1 MEGKEKGKKSVSA
14 ILTET
19 IISSLEDKDKNGFL
33 NPFWLETPEKAVN
46 AKSGRQYRGINKFI
60 LSPLVRKYK
69 DNRFLTF
76 NEVTQMGG
84 SVKKDEKGHIVH
96 FSTLKK
102 DNSNNTNKDISSLRE
117 QCQSCKHS
125 SSGKDCICQKEEKQ
139 QWQAE
144 QAQLPEDEQNL
155 CSDYESKDTGLVN
168 KYYRVWNVQQTDL
181 IEKGLLPSTDGR
193 TQTVLNEEAAKAI
206 LMGLELKGLRIKAT
220 TSKPGY
226 DISTNTVMLAGLPFF
241 KEKGTYYASMM
252 KQLAFAVGAGEKFLN
267 LGYMKAEKDGSNPQ
281 ENIVSYGNLV
291 AEMAA
296 SIIAGELGIN
306 YRIKRDIEYIIPLIQ
321 KMQKDSHFI
330 IMASNSANRIA
341 QYLLNIGAEYQEKN
355 KNNKVA

>member
-1 MEGKEKGKKSVSA
+1 MKTNTNNTKQKKSVSQ
-14 ILTET
+14 ILSET
-19 IISSLEDKDKNGFL
+19 IINLLDSGNGEYQ
-33 NPFWLETPEKAVN
+33 NPFWLERPEIAVN
-46 AKSGRQYRGINKFI
+46 AKSGRQYSGINKFM
-60 LSPLVRKYK
+60 LSPVVRKYN

-76 NEVTQMGG
+76 NEITELGG
-84 SVKKDEKGHIVH
+84 SVKKDEKGQIVY
-96 FSTLKK
+96 FSTKK
-102 DNSNNTNKDISSLRE
+102 EDNSDDLSSLKE
-117 QCQSCKHS
+117 QCQSCKY
-125 SSGKDCICQKEEKQ
+125 SSGKDCICQKEERVI
-139 QWQAE
+139 WQAE
-144 QAQLPEDEQNL
+144 QAQLSDEDQDL
-155 CSDYESKDTGLVN
+155 CSDYDSKGGLVS

-193 TQTVLNEEAAKAI
+193 TEVILNEEAAKAI
-206 LMGLELKGLRIKAT
+206 LIGLELKGLRIKAT
-220 TSKPGY
+220 TTKPCY
-226 DISTNTVMLAGLPFF
+226 DLSSNTVMLAGLPLF

-281 ENIVSYGNLV
+281 ENLVSYGNLV

-306 YRIKRDIEYIIPLIQ
+306 YRIKRDIEYIIPLIL
-321 KMQKDSHFI
+321 KMQKDSRFI

-355 KNNKVA
+355 NKVA

>member
-1 MEGKEKGKKSVSA
+1 MTNENTKQKKSVYQ
-14 ILTET
+14 ILSET
-19 IISSLEDKDKNGFL
+19 IINLLDSDNGEYQ
-33 NPFWLETPEKAVN
+33 NPFWLERPDIAVN
-46 AKSGRQYRGINKFI
+46 AKSGRQYSGINKFM
-60 LSPLVRKYK
+60 LSPVVRKYN

-76 NEVTQMGG
+76 NEITQMGG
-84 SVKKDEKGHIVH
+84 SIKKDEKGHIVY
-96 FSTLKK
+96 FSTKK
-102 DNSNNTNKDISSLRE
+102 EDNSDDLSSLKE
-117 QCQSCKHS
+117 QCQSCKY
-125 SSGKDCICQKEEKQ
+125 SSGKDCICQKEERVI
-139 QWQAE
+139 WQAE
-144 QAQLPEDEQNL
+144 QAQLSEEDQDL
-155 CSDYESKDTGLVN
+155 CSDYESKAGLVS

-181 IEKGLLPSTDGR
+181 IEKGILPSTDGR
-193 TQTVLNEEAAKAI
+193 TEVMLNEEAAKAI
-206 LMGLELKGLRIKAT
+206 LIGLELKGLRIKAT

-226 DISTNTVMLAGLPFF
+226 DLSSNTVMLAGLPLF

-281 ENIVSYGNLV
+281 ENLVSYGNIV

-321 KMQKDSHFI
+321 KMQKDSRFI

-355 KNNKVA
+355 NKVA

>member
-1 MEGKEKGKKSVSA
+1 MKTNNENTKQKKSVSQ
-14 ILTET
+14 ILSET
-19 IISSLEDKDKNGFL
+19 IITLMESQNGEYN

-46 AKSGRQYRGINKFI
+46 AKSGRQYTGINKFM
-60 LSPLVRKYK
+60 LSPVVRKYG

-76 NEVTQMGG
+76 NEITQMGG
-84 SVKKDEKGHIVH
+84 SIRKDEKGHIVY
-96 FSTLKK
+96 FSTKK
-102 DNSNNTNKDISSLRE
+102 EDNSDDLSSLRE
-117 QCQSCKHS
+117 QCQSCKY
-125 SSGKDCICQKEEKQ
+125 SSGRDCICQKEERVI
-139 QWQAE
+139 WQAE
-144 QAQLPEDEQNL
+144 QAQLSEENQEL
-155 CSDYESKDTGLVN
+155 CSDYESKAGLVS

-181 IEKGLLPSTDGR
+181 IEKGILPSTDGR
-193 TQTVLNEEAAKAI
+193 TEIILNEEAAKAI
-206 LMGLELKGLRIKAT
+206 LIGLELKGLRIKAT
-220 TSKPGY
+220 TSKPCY
-226 DISTNTVMLAGLPFF
+226 DLSSNTVMLAGLPLF

-267 LGYMKAEKDGSNPQ
+267 LGYMQSEKDGTNPQ
-281 ENIVSYGNLV
+281 ENLISYGNLV

-321 KMQKDSHFI
+321 KMQKDSRFI

-355 KNNKVA
+355 NKVA

>member
-1 MEGKEKGKKSVSA
+1 MNTKNEKKEKKNVSE
-14 ILTET
+14 ILSET
-19 IISSLEDKDKNGFL
+19 IINLLESEDGKYH
-33 NPFWLETPEKAVN
+33 NPFWLETPEKPVN
-46 AKSGRQYRGINKFI
+46 AKSGRQYSGLNKFM
-60 LSPLVRKYK
+60 LSPVVRRFK

-76 NEVTQMGG
+76 NEITQMGG
-84 SVKKDEKGHIVH
+84 TVKKDEKGHIVY
-96 FSTLKK
+96 FSTKK
-102 DNSNNTNKDISSLRE
+102 EDNSDDLSSLKE

-125 SSGKDCICQKEEKQ
+125 FGKNCICQLEERQ

-144 QAQLPEDEQNL
+144 QAQLSEDDQEL
-155 CSDYESKDTGLVN
+155 CSDYESKTGLIS

-181 IEKGLLPSTDGR
+181 IEKGILPSTDGR
-193 TQTVLNEEAAKAI
+193 TEVVLNEDAAKAI

-226 DISTNTVMLAGLPFF
+226 DLSSNTVLLAGLPLF

-281 ENIVSYGNLV
+281 ENLVSYGNLV

-306 YRIKRDIEYIIPLIQ
+306 YKIKRDVEYIIPLIT
-321 KMQKDSHFI
+321 KMQKDSRFI

-341 QYLLNIGAEYQEKN
+341 QYLLSVGAEYQNKN
-355 KNNKVA
+355 KKVA

>member
-1 MEGKEKGKKSVSA
+1 MNTTKKEKKTVSE
-14 ILTET
+14 ILSET
-19 IISSLEDKDKNGFL
+19 IINLMESQNGEYN
-33 NPFWLETPEKAVN
+33 NPFWLETPERAVN
-46 AKSGRQYRGINKFI
+46 AKSGRQYTGINKFM
-60 LSPLVRKYK
+60 LSPVVRKYG

-76 NEVTQMGG
+76 NEVSQMGG
-84 SVKKDEKGHIVH
+84 SVNKDEKGHIVY
-96 FSTLKK
+96 FLTKK
-102 DNSNNTNKDISSLRE
+102 EDNSDDLNSLRE
-117 QCQSCKHS
+117 QCQSCKY
-125 SSGKDCICQKEEKQ
+125 SSGRDCICQKEERVL
-139 QWQAE
+139 WQAE
-144 QAQLPEDEQNL
+144 QAQLPEDDQEL
-155 CSDYESKDTGLVN
+155 CSDYESKTGLVS
-168 KYYRVWNVQQTDL
+168 KYYRVWNIQQTDL

-193 TQTVLNEEAAKAI
+193 TEIVLNEEAAKAI

-226 DISTNTVMLAGLPFF
+226 DISTNTVMLAGLPLF

-281 ENIVSYGNLV
+281 ENLVSYGNLV

-306 YRIKRDIEYIIPLIQ
+306 YKIKRDVEYIIPLII
-321 KMQKDSHFI
+321 KMQKDSRFI

-355 KNNKVA
+355 NKVA

>member
-1 MEGKEKGKKSVSA
+1 MTNENTKQKKSVSQ
-14 ILTET
+14 ILSET
-19 IISSLEDKDKNGFL
+19 IINLLDSGNGEYQ
-33 NPFWLETPEKAVN
+33 NPFWLERPEIAVN
-46 AKSGRQYRGINKFI
+46 AKSGRQYSGVNKFM
-60 LSPLVRKYK
+60 LSPAVRKYN

-76 NEVTQMGG
+76 NEITELGG
-84 SVKKDEKGHIVH
+84 SVKKDEKGHIIY
-96 FSTLKK
+96 FSTKK
-102 DNSNNTNKDISSLRE
+102 EDNSDDLSSLKE
-117 QCQSCKHS
+117 QCQSCKY
-125 SSGKDCICQKEEKQ
+125 SSGKDCICQKEERVI
-139 QWQAE
+139 WQAE
-144 QAQLPEDEQNL
+144 QAQLSEEDQDL
-155 CSDYESKDTGLVN
+155 CSDYESKAGLVS

-181 IEKGLLPSTDGR
+181 IEKGVLPSSDGR
-193 TQTVLNEEAAKAI
+193 TQVVLNEEAAKAI
-206 LMGLELKGLRIKAT
+206 LIGLELKGLRIKAT
-220 TSKPGY
+220 TTKPCY
-226 DISTNTVMLAGLPFF
+226 DFTSNTVMLAGLPLF

-281 ENIVSYGNLV
+281 ENLVSYGNIV

-321 KMQKDSHFI
+321 KMQKDSRFI

-355 KNNKVA
+355 NKVA

>member
-1 MEGKEKGKKSVSA
+1 MKTNENTKQKKSVSE
-14 ILTET
+14 ILSET
-19 IISSLEDKDKNGFL
+19 IINLMESQNGEYN

-46 AKSGRQYRGINKFI
+46 AKSGRQYSGINKFM
-60 LSPLVRKYK
+60 LSPAVRKYN

-76 NEVTQMGG
+76 NEITELGG
-84 SVKKDEKGHIVH
+84 SVKKDEKGHIVY
-96 FSTLKK
+96 FSTKK
-102 DNSNNTNKDISSLRE
+102 DNSDNDMSSLRE
-117 QCQSCKHS
+117 QCQSCKY
-125 SSGKDCICQKEEKQ
+125 SSGKDCICQKEERVL
-139 QWQAE
+139 WQAE

-155 CSDYESKDTGLVN
+155 CSDYESKTGLVS

-193 TQTVLNEEAAKAI
+193 TEVTLNEEAAKAI
-206 LMGLELKGLRIKAT
+206 LMGLELRGLRIKAT

-226 DISTNTVMLAGLPFF
+226 DISTNTVMLAGLPLF

-281 ENIVSYGNLV
+281 ENLVSYGNLV
-291 AEMAA
+291 AEMAV

-306 YRIKRDIEYIIPLIQ
+306 YKIKRDVEYIIPLIT
-321 KMQKDSHFI
+321 KMQKDSRFI

-341 QYLLNIGAEYQEKN
+341 QYLLSVGTEYQEKN
-355 KNNKVA
+355 NKVA

>member
-1 MEGKEKGKKSVSA
+1 MKTTNENTKQKKSVSQ
-14 ILTET
+14 ILSET
-19 IISSLEDKDKNGFL
+19 IINLLDSGNGKFQ
-33 NPFWLETPEKAVN
+33 NPFWLERPEIAVN
-46 AKSGRQYRGINKFI
+46 AKSGRQYSGINKFM
-60 LSPLVRKYK
+60 LSPVVRKHN

-76 NEVTQMGG
+76 NEITELGG
-84 SVKKDEKGHIVH
+84 SVKKDEKGHIVY
-96 FSTLKK
+96 FSTKK
-102 DNSNNTNKDISSLRE
+102 EDNSDNLSSLRE
-117 QCQSCKHS
+117 QCQSCKY
-125 SSGKDCICQKEEKQ
+125 SSGRDCICQLEERTL
-139 QWQAE
+139 WQAE
-144 QAQLPEDEQNL
+144 QAQLPDENQDL
-155 CSDYESKDTGLVN
+155 CSDYESKAGLVS

-193 TQTVLNEEAAKAI
+193 TEVTLNEDAAKAI
-206 LMGLELKGLRIKAT
+206 LIGLELKGLRIKAT
-220 TSKPGY
+220 TSKPCY
-226 DISTNTVMLAGLPFF
+226 DLSSNTVMLAGLPLF

-281 ENIVSYGNLV
+281 ENLVSYGNLV

-321 KMQKDSHFI
+321 KMQKDSRFI

-341 QYLLNIGAEYQEKN
+341 QYLLTVGTEYQEKN
-355 KNNKVA
+355 NKVA

>member
-1 MEGKEKGKKSVSA
+1 MKTTNENTKQKKSVSE
-14 ILTET
+14 ILSET
-19 IISSLEDKDKNGFL
+19 IINLLENQNGEYN
-33 NPFWLETPEKAVN
+33 NPFWLERPEIAVN
-46 AKSGRQYRGINKFI
+46 AKSGRQYSGINKFM
-60 LSPLVRKYK
+60 LTPVVRKFK

-76 NEVTQMGG
+76 NEITQMGG
-84 SVKKDEKGHIVH
+84 TVKKDEKGHIVY
-96 FSTLKK
+96 FSTKK
-102 DNSNNTNKDISSLRE
+102 EDNSTDDLNFLKE
-117 QCQSCKHS
+117 QCQSCKY
-125 SSGKDCICQKEEKQ
+125 SSGRDCVCQKEERVL
-139 QWQAE
+139 WQAE
-144 QAQLPEDEQNL
+144 QAGLPDEEQNL
-155 CSDYESKDTGLVN
+155 CSDYEGKAGLVS

-181 IEKGLLPSTDGR
+181 IDKGILPSTDGR
-193 TQTVLNEEAAKAI
+193 TEVTLNEEAAKAI

-220 TSKPGY
+220 TTKPGY
-226 DISTNTVMLAGLPFF
+226 DLSSKTVMLAGLPLF

-281 ENIVSYGNLV
+281 ENLVSYGNLV

-306 YRIKRDIEYIIPLIQ
+306 YRIKRDIEYILPLIQ
-321 KMQKDSHFI
+321 KMQKDSRFI

-355 KNNKVA
+355 NKVA

>member
-1 MEGKEKGKKSVSA
+1 MNTTKKEKKTVSE
-14 ILTET
+14 ILSET
-19 IISSLEDKDKNGFL
+19 IITLMESQNGEYN
-33 NPFWLETPEKAVN
+33 NPFWLETPERAVN
-46 AKSGRQYRGINKFI
+46 AKSGRQYTGLNKFM
-60 LSPLVRKYK
+60 LSPVVRRFK

-76 NEVTQMGG
+76 NEITQMGG
-84 SVKKDEKGHIVH
+84 TVKKDEKGHIVY
-96 FSTLKK
+96 FSTKK
-102 DNSNNTNKDISSLRE
+102 EDNSDDLSSLKE

-125 SSGKDCICQKEEKQ
+125 SGRDCICQLEERQ

-144 QAQLPEDEQNL
+144 QAQLSEEDQNL
-155 CSDYESKDTGLVN
+155 CSDYESKVGLVS

-181 IEKGLLPSTDGR
+181 IEKGILPSSDGR
-193 TQTVLNEEAAKAI
+193 TQVVLNEEAAKAI
-206 LMGLELKGLRIKAT
+206 LIGLELKGLRIKAT
-220 TSKPGY
+220 TTKPGY
-226 DISTNTVMLAGLPFF
+226 DLSSNTVMLAGLPLF

-281 ENIVSYGNLV
+281 ENLVSYGNLV

-296 SIIAGELGIN
+296 SIIASELGIN
-306 YRIKRDIEYIIPLIQ
+306 YKVKRDVEYIIPLIT
-321 KMQKDSHFI
+321 KMQKDSRFI

-355 KNNKVA
+355 NKNNKVA

>member
-1 MEGKEKGKKSVSA
+1 MKTTENTKQKKSVSQ
-14 ILTET
+14 ILSET
-19 IISSLEDKDKNGFL
+19 IINLLESEDGKYH
-33 NPFWLETPEKAVN
+33 NPFWLETPGRAINV
-46 AKSGRQYRGINKFI
+46 KSGRQYSGINKFM
-60 LSPLVRKYK
+60 LSPAVRKYN

-76 NEVTQMGG
+76 NEITELGG
-84 SVKKDEKGHIVH
+84 SVKKDEKGHIVY
-96 FSTLKK
+96 FSTKK
-102 DNSNNTNKDISSLRE
+102 EDNSDDLNSLRE
-117 QCQSCKHS
+117 QCQSCKN
-125 SSGKDCICQKEEKQ
+125 SSGKDCICQKEERVL
-139 QWQAE
+139 WQAE
-144 QAQLPEDEQNL
+144 QAQLQDDDQEL
-155 CSDYESKDTGLVN
+155 CSDYESKTGLIS

-181 IEKGLLPSTDGR
+181 IEKGILPSTDGR

-220 TSKPGY
+220 TTKPGY
-226 DISTNTVMLAGLPFF
+226 DLSSNTVLLAGLPLF

-281 ENIVSYGNLV
+281 ENLVSYGNLV

-306 YRIKRDIEYIIPLIQ
+306 YRIKRDVEYIIPLIT
-321 KMQKDSHFI
+321 KMQKDSRFI

-341 QYLLNIGAEYQEKN
+341 QYLLSIGAEYQEKN
-355 KNNKVA
+355 NKVA

>member
-1 MEGKEKGKKSVSA
+1 MKTTNENTKQKKSVSE
-14 ILTET
+14 ILSET
-19 IISSLEDKDKNGFL
+19 IINLLEIQNGEYN
-33 NPFWLETPEKAVN
+33 NPFWLERPEIAVN
-46 AKSGRQYRGINKFI
+46 AKSGRQYSGINKFM
-60 LSPLVRKYK
+60 LSPAVRKYN

-76 NEVTQMGG
+76 NEITELGG
-84 SVKKDEKGHIVH
+84 SVKKDEKGHIVY
-96 FSTLKK
+96 FSTKK
-102 DNSNNTNKDISSLRE
+102 EDNSDDLSSLRE
-117 QCQSCKHS
+117 QCQSCKY
-125 SSGKDCICQKEEKQ
+125 SSGRDCVCQKEERVL
-139 QWQAE
+139 WQAE
-144 QAQLPEDEQNL
+144 QAGLPDEDQDL
-155 CSDYESKDTGLVN
+155 CSDYEGKAGLVS

-181 IEKGLLPSTDGR
+181 IEKGILPSTDGR
-193 TQTVLNEEAAKAI
+193 TEVTLNEEAAKAI

-220 TSKPGY
+220 TTKPSY
-226 DISTNTVMLAGLPFF
+226 DISTNTVSLAGLPLF

-252 KQLAFAVGAGEKFLN
+252 KQLAFAVGAGEKYLN

-281 ENIVSYGNLV
+281 ENLISYGNLV

-321 KMQKDSHFI
+321 KMQKDSRFI

-355 KNNKVA
+355 NKVA

>member
-1 MEGKEKGKKSVSA
+1 MKTNTNNTKQKKSVSQ
-14 ILTET
+14 ILSET
-19 IISSLEDKDKNGFL
+19 IITLMESQNGEYN

-46 AKSGRQYRGINKFI
+46 AKSGRQYTGINKFM
-60 LSPLVRKYK
+60 LSPVVRKYG

-76 NEVTQMGG
+76 NEITQMGG
-84 SVKKDEKGHIVH
+84 SIRKDEKGHIVY
-96 FSTLKK
+96 FSTKK
-102 DNSNNTNKDISSLRE
+102 EDNSDDLSSLRE
-117 QCQSCKHS
+117 QCQSCKY
-125 SSGKDCICQKEEKQ
+125 SSGRDCICQKEERVI
-139 QWQAE
+139 WQAE
-144 QAQLPEDEQNL
+144 QAQLSEENQEL
-155 CSDYESKDTGLVN
+155 CSDYESKAGLVS

-181 IEKGLLPSTDGR
+181 IEKGILPSTDGR
-193 TQTVLNEEAAKAI
+193 TEIILNEEAAKAI
-206 LMGLELKGLRIKAT
+206 LIGLELKGLRIKAT
-220 TSKPGY
+220 TSKPCY
-226 DISTNTVMLAGLPFF
+226 DLSSNTVMLAGLPLF

-267 LGYMKAEKDGSNPQ
+267 LGYMQSEKDGTNPQ
-281 ENIVSYGNLV
+281 ENLISYGNLV

-321 KMQKDSHFI
+321 KMQKDSRFI

-355 KNNKVA
+355 NKVA

>member
-1 MEGKEKGKKSVSA
+1 MKTTNENTKQKKSVSE
-14 ILTET
+14 ILSET
-19 IISSLEDKDKNGFL
+19 IINLLEIQNGEYN
-33 NPFWLETPEKAVN
+33 NPFWLERPEIAVN
-46 AKSGRQYRGINKFI
+46 AKSGRQYSGINKFM
-60 LSPLVRKYK
+60 LSPAVRKYN

-76 NEVTQMGG
+76 NEITELGG
-84 SVKKDEKGHIVH
+84 SVKKDEKGHIVY
-96 FSTLKK
+96 FSTKK
-102 DNSNNTNKDISSLRE
+102 EDNSDDLSSLRE
-117 QCQSCKHS
+117 QCQSCKY
-125 SSGKDCICQKEEKQ
+125 SSGRDCVCQKEERVL
-139 QWQAE
+139 WQAE
-144 QAQLPEDEQNL
+144 QAGLPDEDQDL
-155 CSDYESKDTGLVN
+155 CSDYEGKAGLVS

-181 IEKGLLPSTDGR
+181 IEKGILPSTDGR
-193 TQTVLNEEAAKAI
+193 TEIILNEEVAKAI
-206 LMGLELKGLRIKAT
+206 LIGLELKGLRIKAT
-220 TSKPGY
+220 TTKPCY
-226 DISTNTVMLAGLPFF
+226 DLSNNTVMLAGLPLF

-281 ENIVSYGNLV
+281 ENLVSYGNLV

-321 KMQKDSHFI
+321 KMQKDSRFI

-355 KNNKVA
+355 NKVA